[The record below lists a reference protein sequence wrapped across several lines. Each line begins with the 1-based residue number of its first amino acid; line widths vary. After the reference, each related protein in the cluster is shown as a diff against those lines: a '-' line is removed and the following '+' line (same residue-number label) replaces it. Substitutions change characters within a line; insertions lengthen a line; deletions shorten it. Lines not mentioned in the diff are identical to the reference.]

1 VTTGARTLLTG
12 RDDLAGLAWRD
23 GLPDG
28 APLPAAGSLPE
39 GAVLLQV
46 EAVALT
52 ANTLTYGLLGERLR
66 YWDFFPSARPGWGCL
81 PGWGTARV
89 EASALSELP
98 PGSRISGLLPIA
110 TNCLLWPRRLTPL
123 TLRDGAEHRRDL
135 PGAYQHYERLP
146 PTAAGAA
153 GPDED
158 EALGALL
165 RPLFVLGFLLAE
177 HLVRLAEASDVLTV
191 VLTSASSRA
200 SQAVAQQLTGSGLRV
215 VGLTAAPR
223 VTACAATGLYDAVV
237 PYPRAEDVAGLAPD
251 GGVVLA
257 DLAGDAA
264 VRDQLRA
271 ALPGRL
277 RRTVLVGATH
287 RADDQALVPHPS
299 AEVFFAPEQLRQ
311 RTADWGVEGLRR
323 RQDSAWRSYLDGA
336 RRRVDLLP
344 ARGPEAVEQ
353 AYREVLAGRCSP
365 RHGHLLLPAA
375 G

>member
-123 TLRDGAEHRRDL
+123 TLRDGAEHRREL
-135 PGAYQHYERLP
+135 PGPTSTTNGSRRP
-146 PTAAGAA
+146 PPEP
-153 GPDED
+153 PDRTRTRRS
-158 EALGALL
+158 AHCSARCSCSGSCS
-165 RPLFVLGFLLAE
+165 P
-177 HLVRLAEASDVLTV
+177 S
-191 VLTSASSRA
+191 TSC
-200 SQAVAQQLTGSGLRV
+200 G
-215 VGLTAAPR
+215 
-223 VTACAATGLYDAVV
+223 
-237 PYPRAEDVAGLAPD
+237 
-251 GGVVLA
+251 
-257 DLAGDAA
+257 
-264 VRDQLRA
+264 
-271 ALPGRL
+271 
-277 RRTVLVGATH
+277 
-287 RADDQALVPHPS
+287 
-299 AEVFFAPEQLRQ
+299 
-311 RTADWGVEGLRR
+311 WRR
-323 RQDSAWRSYLDGA
+323 RPTS
-336 RRRVDLLP
+336 
-344 ARGPEAVEQ
+344 
-353 AYREVLAGRCSP
+353 
-365 RHGHLLLPAA
+365 
-375 G
+375 